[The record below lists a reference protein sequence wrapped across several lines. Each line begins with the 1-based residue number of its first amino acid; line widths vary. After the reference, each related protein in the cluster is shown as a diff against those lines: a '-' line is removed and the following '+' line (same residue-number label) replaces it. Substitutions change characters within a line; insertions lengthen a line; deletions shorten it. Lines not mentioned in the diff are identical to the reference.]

1 MFSIVAVITIYHK
14 YSTIKKNTDHYLS
27 PVGQKFN
34 LTGTH
39 WAKNQ
44 CVGGISFI
52 GGSRGATIS
61 LHFPASR
68 GHLHT
73 LAHGPSPTTS
83 LHSRQQLVMSFAS
96 YIFLTF
102 PLPPV
107 SCLRILVIKLGLIQ
121 DNPPSLRSDDV
132 KVQMISSFNSTGR
145 LSYLLPYDL
154 KFYKFQ
160 GIGYGY
166 LLGGHYS
173 ACNNGILPLY
183 E

>member
-1 MFSIVAVITIYHK
+1 MF
-14 YSTIKKNTDHYLS
+14 LS
-27 PVGQKFN
+27 GD
-34 LTGTH
+34 
-39 WAKNQ
+39 
-44 CVGGISFI
+44 
-52 GGSRGATIS
+52 SRGEDFLRLVELSAHITLTVSSAVTSTFKEACDYI
-61 LHFPASR
+61 R
-68 GHLHT
+68 HT
-73 LAHGPSPTTS
+73 WLLQA
-83 LHSRQQLVMSFAS
+83 
-96 YIFLTF
+96 
-102 PLPPV
+102 
-107 SCLRILVIKLGLIQ
+107 IL
-121 DNPPSLRSDDV
+121 PSLRSDDV